1 MSVFD
6 TMHIQGRE
14 IHPKSI
20 FDRCVFM
27 KQGRDPVYCYARLVH
42 VMAQEFDKG
51 NPNAYYIQAIHNLC
65 SIFGIVGTQ
74 EHQHKPIIR
83 MKRQGAKQ

>member
-6 TMHIQGRE
+6 SMHVKGRE

-20 FDRCVFM
+20 FDRCVYM
-27 KQGRDPVYCYARLVH
+27 RKGRDPVYCYARLVH
-42 VMAQEFDKG
+42 VMAQHFDIN
-51 NPNAYYIQAIHNLC
+51 NPNAYYIQAIHNLY

-74 EHQHKPIIR
+74 ENQHKPIIGL
-83 MKRQGAKQ
+83 KNKE